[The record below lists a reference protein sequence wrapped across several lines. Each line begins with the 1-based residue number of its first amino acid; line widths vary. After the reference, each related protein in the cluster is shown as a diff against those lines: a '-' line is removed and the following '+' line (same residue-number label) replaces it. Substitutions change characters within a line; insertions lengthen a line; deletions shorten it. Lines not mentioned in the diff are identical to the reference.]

1 MTVPFGS
8 KVKVRS
14 VVASLAIALAIA
26 PGCKQDEET
35 PSANPANP
43 VPRADLPRPVQPPS
57 EKDKGG
63 VPPAASNVEKDLR
76 KDLGSPV
83 IKPDVPATT
92 TPPPA
97 KPDAAKPDTTKPDTT
112 KTGQP

>member
-8 KVKVRS
+8 RMKVRS
-14 VVASLAIALAIA
+14 VAASLVIAMAIA
-26 PGCKQDEET
+26 PGCRQDDET
-35 PSANPANP
+35 PSTNPGNP
-43 VPRADLPRPVQPPS
+43 IPRADLPRPVQPPS
-57 EKDKGG
+57 KDKGG

-76 KDLGSPV
+76 KDLGSSV

-92 TPPPA
+92 TPTPA
-97 KPDAAKPDTTKPDTT
+97 KPEPVKPETT

>member
-1 MTVPFGS
+1 MMVPFGS

-35 PSANPANP
+35 PSANPGNP
-43 VPRADLPRPVQPPS
+43 VPRANLPRPAQPPS

-63 VPPAASNVEKDLR
+63 GMPETSKVEKDLR

-97 KPDAAKPDTTKPDTT
+97 KPDAAK
-112 KTGQP
+112 TGTP

>member
-1 MTVPFGS
+1 
-8 KVKVRS
+8 
-14 VVASLAIALAIA
+14 
-26 PGCKQDEET
+26 
-35 PSANPANP
+35 
-43 VPRADLPRPVQPPS
+43 
-57 EKDKGG
+57 

>member
-14 VVASLAIALAIA
+14 VAASLAIALAIA

-35 PSANPANP
+35 PSANPANS
-43 VPRADLPRPVQPPS
+43 VPRADLPRPAQPPS

-92 TPPPA
+92 KPPPA
-97 KPDAAKPDTTKPDTT
+97 KPDAAK
-112 KTGQP
+112 TGPP